1 MMIRALKPPFALK
14 YRLQLLTALLAGL
27 LFFQFAVAQGVRSDA
42 PEPSVRIAQDLKLI
56 QEGEQLGLPA
66 AKMGYL
72 WAILAAA
79 YQDSA
84 DSGDAGKALEA
95 YERAL
100 GLLGKDPAAR
110 SNYATTLDNLGS
122 LYLESKRV
130 EEAATVRQKAL
141 TIRKSLGDPMGIAI
155 SEGHMAEV
163 ELSQHRFKD
172 AEKDSLAAYAT
183 LSATTGHPDA
193 DAEFSALVTLIYAQC
208 MQPKCGE
215 GMRNAEKM
223 LALVEK
229 AYPPESVERAHV
241 SMALGFAQWKTGA
254 TEEAERS
261 MQEGLRIM
269 RARLG
274 EHSPILMAAMFQYR
288 DYLKAMHRKP
298 EVKALDRKLADMK
311 PPEPDAS
318 CMGCTVSVH
327 ALR

>member
-14 YRLQLLTALLAGL
+14 YHLQLLTALLAGL
-27 LFFQFAVAQGVRSDA
+27 LFFQFAVAQSVRSDA

-72 WAILAAA
+72 WVILAAA
-79 YQDSA
+79 YQDA
-84 DSGDAGKALEA
+84 ADAGKALEA

-100 GLLGKDPAAR
+100 DLLGKDPAAR

-141 TIRKSLGDPMGIAI
+141 TIRKGLGDPMGIAI

-183 LSATTGHPDA
+183 LSATTGYPDA

-254 TEEAERS
+254 AEEAERS

-269 RARLG
+269 RAQLR

-288 DYLKAMHRKP
+288 DYLKAMHRGL

-311 PPEPDAS
+311 PREPDAS
-318 CMGCTVSVH
+318 CIGCTVSVH

>member
-1 MMIRALKPPFALK
+1 MMIRALIPPFVLK
-14 YRLQLLTALLAGL
+14 YRLPLLNAVLTGSLLL
-27 LFFQFAVAQGVRSDA
+27 QSAVAQDVRSVA
-42 PEPSVRIAQDLKLI
+42 TELSMRIAEDQRLVR
-56 QEGEQLGLPA
+56 EGEQLGLPA

-72 WAILAAA
+72 WATLAAA

-84 DSGDAGKALEA
+84 DAGKALEA

-100 GLLGKDPAAR
+100 DLLGKDPTAR

-122 LYLESKRV
+122 LYLESKQV
-130 EEAATVRQKAL
+130 AEAATVRQKAL
-141 TIRKSLGDPMGIAI
+141 TIRKELGDPMGIAI

-183 LSATTGHPDA
+183 LSAAAGHPDA

-215 GMRNAEKM
+215 GMRNVEKA
-223 LALVEK
+223 LVLVEK
-229 AYPPESVERAHV
+229 EYPAESVERAHM

-254 TEEAERS
+254 AEEAERS

-288 DYLKAMHRKP
+288 DYLKAMHRGP
-298 EVKALDRKLADMK
+298 EIKALDRKLADMK
-311 PPEPDAS
+311 PREPDAS
-318 CMGCTVSVH
+318 CMDCTVSVH